1 MVFLCLKIFCA
12 RILDVSISTFRTM
25 IMIRGKKLLS
35 VCLAFVEVFI
45 WFYAARTA
53 LTTKVSGIYIPISY
67 ALGYATGSF
76 IGLSLSDR
84 FIKGKMGVQ
93 IITQKNGKKLMNLI
107 KKNNFGVSEIKL
119 TDDNK
124 TMLYIQLNSERL
136 NELNDIIVN
145 YDEKAFITVSETK
158 YVSNGWIK

>member
-136 NELNDIIVN
+136 NELKDIIVN